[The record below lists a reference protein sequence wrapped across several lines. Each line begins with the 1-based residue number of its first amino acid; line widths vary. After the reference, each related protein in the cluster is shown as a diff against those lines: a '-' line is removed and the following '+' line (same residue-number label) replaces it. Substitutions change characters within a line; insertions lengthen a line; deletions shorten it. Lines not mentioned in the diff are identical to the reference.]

1 MVRMPNSTEPQR
13 EGFGAYVR
21 AKIFFSTECKQTA
34 FRGSVL
40 FAADAVRALGAG
52 RLICLNA
59 QRSGLCV
66 SILR

>member
-21 AKIFFSTECKQTA
+21 AKKFFSTECKQTA

-40 FAADAVRALGAG
+40 FAATPFER
-52 RLICLNA
+52 
-59 QRSGLCV
+59 
-66 SILR
+66 